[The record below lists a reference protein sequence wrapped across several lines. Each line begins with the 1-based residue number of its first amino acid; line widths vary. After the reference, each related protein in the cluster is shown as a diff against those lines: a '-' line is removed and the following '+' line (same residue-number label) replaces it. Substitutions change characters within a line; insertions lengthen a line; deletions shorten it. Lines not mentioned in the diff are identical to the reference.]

1 MAIMTRRRR
10 SKLCARSRKRAKST
24 PESSTRFFMI
34 TPRRST
40 GYSGFGSRVSGF
52 GLTVDRRPE
61 TGIIVLRRRRQARI
75 VILFLSHLFFQ
86 LPFAGAQERVRIA
99 PSSPGLAAWPMH
111 LGAKEGFF
119 AREGLSPEIIVMR
132 TNTGIAA
139 LVTGSVDFTTAG
151 GSAMRAA
158 VNGAP
163 IKMILNV
170 NKKADLWIL
179 AQKNIQHIEELRG
192 KMIGVGG
199 NWGTQFYQVLEA
211 LRPSGVDKDVQL
223 VSTGDV
229 ANGFLSLQQGSMPA
243 VALTPPYSIL
253 AKRQG
258 YRDLIRTGE
267 IISVSPTTGLV
278 TTKEKLDRESQKVR
292 GAIRA
297 VMRAV
302 QFAKARKTDMV
313 QFISRQYN
321 MEREVSDAVYDALM
335 DTLNPTLWLTDQEI
349 QIELNRIA
357 EQSKMKIAVKPTDVA
372 DFSFV

>member
-1 MAIMTRRRR
+1 MGYRGVRFRVSRFESASNQRQKTDDRTA
-10 SKLCARSRKRAKST
+10 SKLIRRLIVS
-24 PESSTRFFMI
+24 FFLI
-34 TPRRST
+34 Q
-40 GYSGFGSRVSGF
+40 
-52 GLTVDRRPE
+52 L
-61 TGIIVLRRRRQARI
+61 
-75 VILFLSHLFFQ
+75 ILQVHLVR
-86 LPFAGAQERVRIA
+86 AQERIRIA
-99 PSSPGLAAWPMH
+99 PSSPGLAAWPVH
-111 LGAKEGFF
+111 LAAKEGFL

-163 IKMILNV
+163 LKMVLNI
-170 NKKADLWIL
+170 NKKADLWIV
-179 AQKNIQHIEELRG
+179 AQKNIQRVEDLRG

-211 LRPSGVDKDVQL
+211 LKPSGVDKDVQL

-229 ANGFLSLQQGSMPA
+229 ANGYLSLQQGSMPA

-278 TTKEKLDRESQKVR
+278 TTKEKLDRESQRFAVR
-292 GAIRA
+292 
-297 VMRAV
+297 
-302 QFAKARKTDMV
+302 FA
-313 QFISRQYN
+313 
-321 MEREVSDAVYDALM
+321 
-335 DTLNPTLWLTDQEI
+335 P
-349 QIELNRIA
+349 
-357 EQSKMKIAVKPTDVA
+357 
-372 DFSFV
+372 